1 MKTLKEKFWL
11 NEEAETPDCEMS
23 YRDYEAVGYFQGQ
36 KKAYEDVKEAVLD
49 YSNLSKNWR
58 KNNNTEKMLFKKYNL
73 NDDMSLEDCYIKI
86 FGDFEK

>member
-1 MKTLKEKFWL
+1 MKSLQNKVTDKRTGDLTLCF
-11 NEEAETPDCEMS
+11 D
-23 YRDYEAVGYFQGQ
+23 
-36 KKAYEDVKEAVLD
+36 YEDVKEAVLD